1 MKATLFVLV
10 FTVTTFTIQAQKTQT
25 LKQVLE
31 LKMPKTAEDN
41 MPGKRGASVTWHPV
55 QKKYYAVFAGNVDY
69 PMAVFDEK
77 GKRLS
82 SDDQIAML
90 DTRGLWYDP
99 ATKLISGNGYNDNG
113 WFTYKL
119 DLKGIPTDL
128 NVVHEGFYQPDAQSV
143 GAYNSATKKV
153 LFLYNGNVIMYNT
166 DAKKM
171 DSFTIHWG
179 IRKTAGPQGGGSD
192 EDEMTPEDYNY
203 TTLIYTGMKGQELG
217 FLNVVE
223 KQVELY
229 DIQNGFL
236 TKIVPLPETATTEP
250 SFNFSYAN
258 GIYWL
263 FDMEN
268 RKWVGYK

>member
-1 MKATLFVLV
+1 MKATLFVLA
-10 FTVTTFTIQAQKTQT
+10 FTIATFPTQAQKTQT

-69 PMAVFDEK
+69 PMAVFDAT

-82 SDDQIAML
+82 ADDQIAML
-90 DTRGLWYDP
+90 DSRGLWYDP

-119 DLKGIPTDL
+119 DSKGIPTDL
-128 NVVHEGFYQPDAQSV
+128 NVVHEGLNQPDVQSV
-143 GAYNSATKKV
+143 GAYNPTTKKV
-153 LFLYNGNVIMYNT
+153 LFLYTGNVVMYNA
-166 DAKKM
+166 DAERM
-171 DSFTIHWG
+171 DSLTIHWG
-179 IRKTAGPQGGGSD
+179 IRKTAGTQGGSNED
-192 EDEMTPEDYNY
+192 DEMTPEEYNY
-203 TTLIYTGMKGQELG
+203 TTVIYTGIKGQELG
-217 FLNVVE
+217 FLNVAE

-236 TKIVPLPETATTEP
+236 TKIVPLPGTTTVELN
-250 SFNFSYAN
+250 FNFSYAN